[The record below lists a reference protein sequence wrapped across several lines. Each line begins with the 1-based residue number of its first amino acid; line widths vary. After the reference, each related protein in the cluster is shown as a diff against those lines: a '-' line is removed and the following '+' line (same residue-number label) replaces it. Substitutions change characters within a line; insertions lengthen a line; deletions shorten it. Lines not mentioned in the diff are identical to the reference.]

1 MSRIGRLP
9 VKIPSGVAIDVKGS
23 SIKVKGPKGAIERPA
38 NPLVKIT
45 VADGVVTFERDGDAR
60 ASRAAHGLIRANVF
74 AMVKGV
80 TDGFEKKL
88 LIEGTGFRAEVKG
101 KNLMLTLGYSHP
113 IEFAIPAGIDIAVEK
128 QVNVSVKGIDK
139 QQVGQVAA
147 VIRAFRKP
155 DAYKGKGIR
164 YADEKLRIKEGKSA

>member
-9 VKIPSGVAIDVKGS
+9 IKIPSGVNIDVKGT
-23 SIKVKGPKGAIERPA
+23 SIKVKGPKGAIERA
-38 NPLVKIT
+38 SNEHVKVT
-45 VADGVVTFERDGDAR
+45 VADGTITFERDSDAR

-101 KNLMLTLGYSHP
+101 KSLMLTLGYSHP
-113 IEFAIPAGIDIAVEK
+113 IEFPIPTGIDIAVEK

-139 QQVGQVAA
+139 QQVSQVAA

-164 YADEKLRIKEGKSA
+164 YSDEKLRIKEGKSA